1 MIYLLVHNS
10 SFMTLKYDINSKT
23 FKEGDDAILWDKLP
37 FKTILFVDDNSFI
50 AGGYDCDPVK
60 FKITNGEKG

>member
-1 MIYLLVHNS
+1 
-10 SFMTLKYDINSKT
+10 MTLIYDANSKT

-37 FKTILFVDDNSFI
+37 FKTILFVDDSSFV
-50 AGGYDCDPVK
+50 AGGYDYDPIK